1 MPFRVHIVDLNIV
14 DVPGL
19 GALRQRLHQS
29 WRLAGRLP
37 DSNGTVA
44 PNLFDCGVTIRQ
56 LRFVLCLVS
65 NIFLHFDQ
73 PAASKR
79 SDSGSLC

>member
-1 MPFRVHIVDLNIV
+1 MVDLNIV

-79 SDSGSLC
+79 SDSGNLC